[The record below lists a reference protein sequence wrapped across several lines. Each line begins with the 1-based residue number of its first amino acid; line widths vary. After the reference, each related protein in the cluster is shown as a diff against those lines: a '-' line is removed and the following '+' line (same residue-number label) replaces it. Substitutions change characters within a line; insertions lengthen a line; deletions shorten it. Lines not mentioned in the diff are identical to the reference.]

1 MKNVIVFVW
10 IPSSCQLGFLRSYN
24 CFFYFAFDHIFNSGI
39 EVASVEM
46 VIGLSW
52 YPRGKVKH
60 APYTA
65 YTIYTENFIGID
77 IAKGNKL
84 GNTCI

>member
-1 MKNVIVFVW
+1 MDSKLATAGV
-10 IPSSCQLGFLRSYN
+10 LRSYN
-24 CFFYFAFDHIFNSGI
+24 CFFYFAFDHILNSSI
-39 EVASVEM
+39 EVAPIEM
-46 VIGLSW
+46 VVDLSW
-52 YPRGKVKH
+52 HPRGKVKY

-84 GNTCI
+84 GNTCIRFVV